1 MFKQLH
7 YFKSWLLLM
16 LCMVVGVG
24 STSAQDVTYDI
35 ANDFSVSNGVLTD
48 GTVSFSGSGP
58 DNFKMNTGYFMLGKS
73 GAYINFPIYSSPVEK
88 IVVTGRSGASSSTKM
103 NVFVGENAVST
114 QTTGSTGT
122 NTYEIASDYQAA
134 GTQYTLKVTSAHNA
148 QITKIEVYYKTSDPS
163 DTRTA
168 TSITIDDS
176 GITNTD
182 LYEGTAAGTLSATVL
197 ADETA
202 IDGASVT
209 WSSETESVATIAADG
224 TVTLVG
230 AGSTVITASYD
241 GDETNY
247 KPSTATYTL
256 TVTNE
261 DPNAP
266 GTENNPY
273 TVTDALAATAAE
285 GVYVQGTISSI
296 SEVSTQYKNATYTIS
311 DGTSEMTIYRGR
323 YLDNAD
329 FTSEDQIAVG
339 DIVTVYGNLQT
350 SSNVNRMAS
359 GNYIV
364 SLTTKPTPTITFQN
378 GEGEDIT
385 ELEVS
390 WNETAVLTATC
401 SAGEVE
407 LTYSSEDAT
416 IADWNGGTVSGLSE
430 GTTNVIVSFAG
441 NDDYKAVTATLPVTV
456 TDTRI
461 DVTLAFTGVP
471 KTINL
476 NETATYT
483 VTATPNSTAIT
494 NNVTYSSSD
503 DNIVLVDETTGEIAA
518 LAAGTATITATFAG
532 NNKYKEA
539 TTSYPIKVVDPNAPS
554 VVYEKVTSTAD
565 ITDGEYLI
573 VYAGDATHSSVAF
586 NSALET
592 LDAANNGVAVTIT
605 DDKIE
610 SSADVDAATF
620 TITAVTNGYTIVSS
634 SGKYIDKTSYANG
647 LDAKDTEMVNSSIT
661 IDESGNVV
669 ITASGGCTMRYNYAS
684 DNLRFRYYK
693 SGQQAIQLYKKV
705 TTAPVSTV
713 TVTITAAGAASFSCD
728 KALDFSQVEGIT
740 AYKATSKS
748 DSYVHL
754 DEVEQ
759 VPAGAGVIVKGAE
772 GTYQVPVATGDVAE
786 LEGNLLVGT
795 GENTFTVTSA
805 EYGKVFKYVKT
816 NAGVVGFQKAKVDW
830 TCQAG
835 HAYLMLSEAQAREF
849 IDIFDE
855 DISTGI
861 EAIDNGQLT
870 MDNDAPVYNLAGQKV
885 GKGYKG
891 IVVKNGKKYVK

>member
-1 MFKQLH
+1 MLAMFIGGVNSAWAEDPEVTLDFTSQSNWDIPTSGKNNTSLATFTNGTYSIKLYATTNYKLNSGYLILGKKDSYLELPAFDFDVEKIEVEGASSASESVLQNI
-7 YFKSWLLLM
+7 Y
-16 LCMVVGVG
+16 VG
-24 STSAQDVTYDI
+24 ST
-35 ANDFSVSNGVLTD
+35 
-48 GTVSFSGSGP
+48 
-58 DNFKMNTGYFMLGKS
+58 
-73 GAYINFPIYSSPVEK
+73 
-88 IVVTGRSGASSSTKM
+88 
-103 NVFVGENAVST
+103 AVST
-114 QTTGSTGT
+114 ETKGAKNVT
-122 NTYEIASDYQAA
+122 NSYEINSNYQAA
-134 GTQYTLKVTSAHNA
+134 GNVYQLKVTSDHNT
-148 QITKIEVYYKTSDPS
+148 QISYIRIYKKAAASETTTSV
-163 DTRTA
+163 
-168 TSITIDDS
+168 TIDDS

-182 LYEGTAAGTLSATVL
+182 VYTNTSAGSLAATVNDN
-197 ADETA
+197 AGQA
-202 IDGASVT
+202 ISGASVT
-209 WSSETESVATIAADG
+209 WSSSDEGVATIAANG
-224 TVTLVG
+224 AVTLVA
-230 AGSTVITASYD
+230 AGTTTI
-241 GDETNY
+241 
-247 KPSTATYTL
+247 TATYAGVSGTHDPSSATYEL
-256 TVTNE
+256 TVTNS
-261 DPNAP
+261 DPNQP
-266 GTENNPY
+266 GTVNNPY
-273 TVTDALAATAAE
+273 TVAQALAAQPAE
-285 GVYVQGTISSI
+285 GVYVQGTISAI
-296 SEVSTQYKNATYTIS
+296 TEVSTQYKNATYTIS
-311 DGTSEMTIYRGR
+311 DGTNEMLIYRGR
-323 YLDNAD
+323 YLDDAD

-539 TTSYPIKVVDPNAPS
+539 IASYPILVVDPNAPS

-634 SGKYIDKTSYANG
+634 SGKYIDKTSYGNG

-713 TVTITAAGAASFSCD
+713 TVTITSAGAASFSST
-728 KALDFSQVEGIT
+728 KALDFSAVEGLT

-772 GTYQVPVATGDVAE
+772 G
-786 LEGNLLVGT
+786 NLSG
-795 GENTFTVTSA
+795 SRS
-805 EYGKVFKYVKT
+805 YRRR
-816 NAGVVGFQKAKVDW
+816 
-830 TCQAG
+830 C
-835 HAYLMLSEAQAREF
+835 
-849 IDIFDE
+849 
-855 DISTGI
+855 
-861 EAIDNGQLT
+861 
-870 MDNDAPVYNLAGQKV
+870 
-885 GKGYKG
+885 
-891 IVVKNGKKYVK
+891 